1 MKRVFITGGSGFIG
15 NAVANAFKREGAHV
29 TCLCHSEQ
37 SKKMLEG
44 QGYTAVKGDMESPEH
59 WLNHARASE
68 IIVHAAHLRP
78 GRRLS
83 KKWLKKS
90 MELRDVTLE
99 ALIEAGKSNGG
110 CKALIYTSGMV
121 AHGDHGDE
129 LIDEEAKPNESAL
142 GEYHLTG
149 EALIKESAKEGVP
162 SLCLRPG
169 MVYGST
175 GTFGKY
181 FLSPAEKGN
190 YQYPGTGDNYLP
202 FVHVNDLAEAYVMAA
217 EDPPV
222 GQVINIVDDE
232 PIQVKMMAERL
243 LDAFGGGK
251 ASSVPSWV
259 VGLFAGDALAE
270 MLTGSYR
277 VQNGRAKDVLKWQ
290 PKYKSFVE
298 GLPDVVVEYRNLQTN

>member
-1 MKRVFITGGSGFIG
+1 
-15 NAVANAFKREGAHV
+15 
-29 TCLCHSEQ
+29 
-37 SKKMLEG
+37 
-44 QGYTAVKGDMESPEH
+44 
-59 WLNHARASE
+59 
-68 IIVHAAHLRP
+68 
-78 GRRLS
+78 
-83 KKWLKKS
+83 
-90 MELRDVTLE
+90 LE

-121 AHGDHGDE
+121 AHGDQGDE

-243 LDAFGGGK
+243 LDAFGGVK